1 MDKRVVIVSLA
12 GIAILSCF
20 PLEVFATVSSDFAG
34 QELMEQS
41 ERIQNW
47 IFGAPVRLAGVM
59 AGGYG
64 LFNSIITSSI
74 RPLLMYGAIGLTAN
88 VLPSFISSVFNVSG
102 IMISQVI
109 GG

>member
-1 MDKRVVIVSLA
+1 MKKNLLVVSGL
-12 GIAILSCF
+12 
-20 PLEVFATVSSDFAG
+20 VFAVLAMAPYELVASVSSDFAG

-41 ERIQNW
+41 DRIQNW
-47 IFGAPVRLAGVM
+47 IFGAPVRLAGVL

-64 LFNSIITSSI
+64 LFTSIISSSV

-88 VLPSFISSVFNVSG
+88 VMPKFITSVFNVSG
-102 IMISQVI
+102 MTITQVI